1 MVGCVRHSAET
12 CDHMSAARHLNETIH
27 KTFAM
32 VSRLC
37 NLTLAG
43 ELLSPEVRSEEKN
56 MELLEHLEKA
66 IGGM

>member
-1 MVGCVRHSAET
+1 
-12 CDHMSAARHLNETIH
+12 MSAARRLNETIH